1 MKTTVI
7 LTKFP
12 MIPCG
17 PGIMGF
23 FERKAHGVYEKCYA
37 FHKGYELLNQ
47 LRHSPGT
54 LKKCARFL
62 WSLNIAPMSQH

>member
-12 MIPCG
+12 MIPCR
-17 PGIMGF
+17 PGFMGF
-23 FERKAHGVYEKCYA
+23 FKRKANGVYEKCYA

-47 LRHSPGT
+47 LRDSPGT
-54 LKKCARFL
+54 LEKMC
-62 WSLNIAPMSQH
+62 